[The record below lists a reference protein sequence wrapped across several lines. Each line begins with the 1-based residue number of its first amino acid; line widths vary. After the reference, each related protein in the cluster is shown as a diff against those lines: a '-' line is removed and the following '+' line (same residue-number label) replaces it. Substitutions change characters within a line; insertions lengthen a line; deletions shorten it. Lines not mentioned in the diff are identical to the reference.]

1 MKQFSDYINT
11 VQISPSERK
20 KLSSLNIAQEHYIFF
35 THDYLQNYNL
45 GLKTIQLHSPSSLKY
60 SRTIEVTYN
69 SNKYFFKISDIHIEI
84 DFELLGVNEMNIF
97 QEVFNQI
104 RETLLYKKD
113 FFVILCVNFSQ
124 VKKELL
130 NIFYSFMNYDKIR
143 FIFLTDK
150 ISFLSDSILNKTKIF
165 RCENT
170 VPNPSNDHIGSQNL
184 LPLFD
189 KNKNELI
196 KIITKKYKRND
207 VIQHIRDNIYNIL
220 IRNCNIY
227 EFTNELIGDLVK
239 LQYINN
245 DNYIVVMKEITHI
258 LERFNNNYR
267 SIFHLEHLIVYL
279 MNINNDTNYQLSI

>member
-1 MKQFSDYINT
+1 MKQFSDYINN

-20 KLSSLNIAQEHYIFF
+20 KLLSLNIAQDHYIFF
-35 THDYLQNYNL
+35 THDSLQNYNL
-45 GLKTIQLHSPSSLKY
+45 ALKTVQLHSPSSLKY

-69 SNKYFFKISDIHIEI
+69 SNKHFFKISDIHIEI

-97 QEVFNQI
+97 QEAFNQI

-150 ISFLSDSILNKTKIF
+150 ISFLSDSILTKTKIY
-165 RCENT
+165 RCESGTSSADDEN
-170 VPNPSNDHIGSQNL
+170 VKNVN
-184 LPLFD
+184 LPLYD
-189 KNKNELI
+189 KNKHELI
-196 KIITKKYKRND
+196 KVITGKYKKD
-207 VIQHIRDNIYNIL
+207 DIIQHIRDNLYNIL

-227 EFTNELIGDLVK
+227 EFTNELIGDLVRI
-239 LQYINN
+239 QYLRK
-245 DNYIVVMKEITHI
+245 DNFVVIMKEITHI

-279 MNINNDTNYQLSI
+279 MNINNETNYQISI